1 MAKGGVGWQ
10 LPRLIHWSE
19 KFSLKSVADNI
30 KGRVQFMRQI
40 HVFLLEHLKR
50 AFQEALKEKERGKN
64 VAF

>member
-1 MAKGGVGWQ
+1 MGSFPDSYTDPKT
-10 LPRLIHWSE
+10 R
-19 KFSLKSVADNI
+19 FSLKSVADNI

-40 HVFLLEHLKR
+40 HVFLLGHLKR

>member
-1 MAKGGVGWQ
+1 
-10 LPRLIHWSE
+10 
-19 KFSLKSVADNI
+19 LKSVADNI